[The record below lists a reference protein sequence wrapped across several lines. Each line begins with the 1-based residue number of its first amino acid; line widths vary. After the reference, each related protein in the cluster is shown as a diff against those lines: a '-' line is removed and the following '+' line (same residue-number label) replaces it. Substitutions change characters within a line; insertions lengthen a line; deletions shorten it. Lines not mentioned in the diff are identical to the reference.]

1 MNELR
6 AFYPS
11 FLKQKPL
18 VWGMSLQD
26 LLVLSGI
33 LFVLIN
39 VGVGEIPTL
48 ISLAFIYFVMA
59 MSRRLYPKR
68 HFEFVLISKNSITR
82 RAINEKLRL

>member
-6 AFYPS
+6 AYYPS
-11 FLKQKPL
+11 FLKQRPL

-26 LLVLSGI
+26 LLALSGI

-48 ISLAFIYFVMA
+48 ISLAFIYFVMV